1 MTTRRTRDQGSSTLE
16 LAVLSIGLLL
26 VVSAVIA
33 IGRIQIASHGVE
45 EAARAAAREASI
57 ARTATQARSNA
68 ITAGTAT
75 LADQGLT
82 CQGMSV
88 EVDLS
93 DFGKA
98 AGTRG
103 TVTAHVSCN
112 VLLSDLLVP
121 VLPGRMEID
130 AQIDSP
136 IDTYRETSQ

>member
-1 MTTRRTRDQGSSTLE
+1 M
-16 LAVLSIGLLL
+16 LSIGLLL

-57 ARTATQARSNA
+57 ARTATQARSTA
-68 ITAGTAT
+68 VTAGTAT

-93 DFGKA
+93 GFGKA

-136 IDTYRETSQ
+136 IDTYRETSR

>member
-1 MTTRRTRDQGSSTLE
+1 LE

-26 VVSAVIA
+26 VVSAVIG

-57 ARTATQARSNA
+57 ARTTTDARANAVGAATS
-68 ITAGTAT
+68 T
-75 LADQGLT
+75 LTEQGLT

-93 DFGKA
+93 DFAKA

-103 TVTAHVSCN
+103 SVTAHVSCN
-112 VLLSDLLVP
+112 VLLSDLMLP

-130 AQIDSP
+130 AQVDSP
-136 IDTYRETSQ
+136 IDTYRETG

>member
-1 MTTRRTRDQGSSTLE
+1 MTRNHDDRGSSTLE

-26 VVSAVIA
+26 VVSAIIA

-57 ARTATQARSNA
+57 ARTAAEARANA
-68 ITAGTAT
+68 IGAAT
-75 LADQGLT
+75 STLTDQGLT

-88 EVDLS
+88 EVDLA
-93 DFGKA
+93 DFAKA
-98 AGTRG
+98 AGARG

-112 VLLSDLLVP
+112 VLLSDVMLP
-121 VLPGRMEID
+121 VLPGRIPIT

-136 IDTYRETSQ
+136 IDTYRESSR

>member
-1 MTTRRTRDQGSSTLE
+1 MSRHDDRGSSTLE
-16 LAVLSIGLLL
+16 LAVLSTGLLL
-26 VVSAVIA
+26 VVSAVIG

-57 ARTATQARSNA
+57 ARTTTEARATAVGA
-68 ITAGTAT
+68 AT
-75 LADQGLT
+75 STLTDQGLT

-93 DFGKA
+93 DFAKA

-112 VLLSDLLVP
+112 VLLSDLMLP

-130 AQIDSP
+130 AQVDSP
-136 IDTYRETSQ
+136 IDTYRETG